1 MAIINKI
8 NTRSMLVKRGILD
21 TSAANC
27 PICLVEEEMVDHLF
41 LHCYKHWLIWS
52 KIINWWGLAWCCPG
66 NLANLFSQWDSL
78 VYGKFQKKTWVMLFF
93 SVAWSM
99 WLLRNDEIFKQKI
112 PNYDTLF
119 FLIVTRLCLWLKAI
133 EPDFPH
139 SSSDLLRSAEG
150 LIRWTNSQTL
160 RTGVMWSP
168 PMTNRFK
175 WNVDGFSIGKPGPS
189 GIGGVLRN
197 HHGILLGIFS
207 LSVEILD
214 SNIAELRAV
223 VKAIEFS
230 ASNCFLHHK
239 HIIIESDSANVISW
253 MNNPHNRPWIHHKLF
268 SLAQRL
274 ALCFDSITY
283 THSYRES
290 NHMADHLAK
299 QGVHRISDFVA
310 WLWLFAACGI
320 LGQCFG
326 YYAGNR

>member
-78 VYGKFQKKTWVMLFF
+78 VYGKFQKKAWVMLFF
-93 SVAWSM
+93 SVAWSI
-99 WLLRNDEIFKQKI
+99 WLLRNDVIFKQKI
-112 PNYDTLF
+112 PDYDTLF

-133 EPDFPH
+133 EPDFPY

-175 WNVDGFSIGKPGPS
+175 WNVDGSSIRKPGPS

-207 LSVEILD
+207 LSVGILD

-223 VKAIEFS
+223 IKAIELS

-253 MNNPHNRPWIHHKLF
+253 MNKLF
-268 SLAQRL
+268 SSAKRL
-274 ALCFDSITY
+274 ASCFDSITY

-310 WLWLFAACGI
+310 WL
-320 LGQCFG
+320 
-326 YYAGNR
+326 

>member
-1 MAIINKI
+1 
-8 NTRSMLVKRGILD
+8 MLVKRGILD

-41 LHCYKHWLIWS
+41 IHCYKHWLIWS
-52 KIINWWGLAWCCPG
+52 KIINWCGLAWCCPR
-66 NLANLFSQWDSL
+66 NLPNLFSQWDSL
-78 VYGKFQKKTWVMLFF
+78 VYGKFQKKAWVMLFF
-93 SVAWSM
+93 SVAWSI
-99 WLLRNDEIFKQKI
+99 WLLRNDVIFKQKI

-119 FLIVTRLCLWLKAI
+119 FLIVTRLCLWLKAT
-133 EPDFPH
+133 EPDFPY

-175 WNVDGFSIGKPGPS
+175 WNVDGSSIEKPGPS

-207 LSVEILD
+207 LSVGILD
-214 SNIAELRAV
+214 SNVAELRAV
-223 VKAIEFS
+223 IKAIELS

-253 MNNPHNRPWIHHKLF
+253 MNNLHNRPWIHHKLF
-268 SLAQRL
+268 SSAQRL
-274 ALCFDSITY
+274 ASCFDSITY
-283 THSYRES
+283 TYSYRES

-299 QGVHRISDFVA
+299 QRVHRISDFVA
-310 WLWLFAACGI
+310 WL
-320 LGQCFG
+320 
-326 YYAGNR
+326 